1 MAKQLSDT
9 VTSDIFGD
17 DQNAKPRFISPRERI
32 DPIFSRQVIDE
43 NRFKTFCTALN
54 KFIRNLED
62 GDRQFEAYFQAQ
74 IQNFL
79 NEIGY
84 AGKHN
89 VNTIGRTDLSI
100 HQGTSIKNSPV
111 VAIIE
116 VKRSTNIEEM
126 CTEDNLN
133 VKALQEALAY
143 SFREIIEK
151 NNPELQTLV
160 VTDGWEWFIFRA
172 KDLWNG
178 LTNVANVKRNKYVR
192 MYEKFW
198 QKKLVE
204 NSTAYLYSHV
214 MKPAIDDLIKM
225 QLLEC
230 CHFSFKK
237 FLDPKTK
244 ELVIKKSLQDIYR
257 LLAPE
262 TLISKETRNDS
273 NVLNK
278 DFYNELLY
286 IIGLEEVKKKVDG
299 QEKKI
304 IQRIGVSNRQ
314 YHSLLESAMRLA
326 SYSFPG
332 KKEDE
337 LFEPCFE
344 IALQWINRI
353 IFLKL
358 LETQLVNFHN
368 GDEKY
373 KFLAAGKFKSFDEI
387 ADLFF
392 GVLAVRKEQRN
403 PNLRGDFD
411 LIPYLNSSLFEMTDM
426 ERKYVRIGEI
436 KDGKMQPFAKT
447 ILLDGQGKS
456 CRKEP
461 IGNLSY
467 LLSFLDSYDFGSIY
481 EKKEKETEGESSKQ
495 LISSSVLGL
504 IFEKINGYKD
514 GSVFTPGVITGYM
527 CKTTLRSA
535 VMQKMRDVFDCDCK
549 HWTDLIQWCK
559 EAFRDRILT
568 RQEVSDAIDSIK
580 ICDPAVGSGHF
591 LVSALNQLIVIKDE
605 LRVLLDDNGKLLNV
619 TIACVNDELEIRDE
633 NDEIYQYNYKVER
646 NANIQ
651 RVIFN
656 QKQKII
662 ENCLFGVDIN
672 PKSVQICQLRLWTE
686 LLKNAFYKENDELQT
701 LPNIDINIRTGNSLI
716 SHVDVCVGKSV
727 IDSSSASGIKDL
739 IADYKQ
745 AVRNYKIQPDKAKK
759 FLVKKEIEEL
769 RQRFTSLSYGQTNF
783 DESLNRI
790 YQGGFEWM
798 IEFPEVL
805 SDEGVFQ
812 GFDCILA
819 NPPYMRVQNI
829 AKYMP
834 DAKEFYDLRYDV
846 ARGSYDLANLFIER
860 AMQLSA
866 PNATNSFIFPH
877 KFLNSDNGSTLRQYF
892 LRDRLVSGIIHFG
905 ANQIFQDVITYTCI
919 LTFGPKT
926 NDAIDFTFYKFN
938 ENYVKSLSTMV
949 NSNRVAYSSIVNS
962 SQLYQNDQWILFP
975 SKIDEEIFSQIYQN
989 YFTVGDAVQI
999 FQGIPTSKDEL
1010 YIVEKL
1016 DNGEYKVP
1024 ISGKT
1029 YRLEEKFFKPYLRGK
1044 DVHRYS
1050 RLDTNLA
1057 VFFPYEINRD
1067 DTATLVRLDTL
1078 KTDYP
1083 NTYQYVIDHESI
1095 FKARESGKAGKLPDD
1110 NWYGYLY
1117 PKSLTKHE
1125 LNRLSSMEI
1134 CAVHPNVT
1142 KNNGYYH
1149 GTKVYSWVI
1158 KDAAFPISYD
1168 YLLGIANSKLLWWFL
1183 KLTGDTLSG
1192 DSRTMKTNYLNPF
1205 PLPLEPDETVKEEIE
1220 RLVQDRLALD
1230 EADKETAQD
1239 LENQIDE
1246 QICKLYGLEA
1256 EQKERILNAF

>member
-17 DQNAKPRFISPRERI
+17 DQNAKPRFIKPRERI
-32 DPIFSRQVIDE
+32 NPIFLRQIIDE
-43 NRFKTFCTALN
+43 NRFKAFCNALEN
-54 KFIRNLED
+54 FITELND
-62 GDRQFEAYFQAQ
+62 GTGQFEAYYQSQ

-79 NEIGY
+79 NAIGY

-89 VNTIGRTDLSI
+89 VSSIGRTDLAI
-100 HQGTSIKNSPV
+100 HQGTSIKTSPIA
-111 VAIIE
+111 AIIE
-116 VKRSTNIEEM
+116 VKRPANVEEM

-143 SFREIIEK
+143 SFREILEK
-151 NNPELQTLV
+151 NNPELQTLI
-160 VTDGWEWFIFRA
+160 VTDGWEWFIFSA
-172 KDLWNG
+172 KDLWSG
-178 LTNVANVKRNKYVR
+178 LTNVANIQRNKYVR
-192 MYEKFW
+192 IYERYARKE
-198 QKKLVE
+198 LID
-204 NSTAYLYSHV
+204 NSTAFLYSKV

-230 CHFSFKK
+230 CHFSLKK
-237 FLDPKTK
+237 FVDPKTQK
-244 ELVIKKSLQDIYR
+244 LIVKKSLQDIYR
-257 LLAPE
+257 VLAPE

-273 NVLNK
+273 NILNK
-278 DFYNELLY
+278 GFYNELLY
-286 IIGLEEVKKKVDG
+286 IMGLEEVKKKVDG

-304 IQRIGVSNRQ
+304 IQRIGADKRQ

-332 KKEDE
+332 TNEEE
-337 LFEPCFE
+337 LFEPCLE
-344 IALQWINRI
+344 IVLQWINRI

-368 GDEKY
+368 GDEKF

-403 PNLRGDFD
+403 SNLRGDFD

-436 KDGKMQPFAKT
+436 KDGKMIPFGKT
-447 ILLDGQGKS
+447 ILLDSKGKS
-456 CRKEP
+456 YRTEP

-481 EKKEKETEGESSKQ
+481 EKTENATESESSKQ

-514 GSVFTPGVITGYM
+514 GSVFTPGVITSYM
-527 CKTTLRSA
+527 CKSTLRKA
-535 VMQKMRDVFDCDCK
+535 VMQKMRDVFDCDCS
-549 HWTDLIQWCK
+549 HWADLVQWCK
-559 EAFRDRILT
+559 EAFRDHILT

-605 LRVLLDDNGKLLNV
+605 LRVLLDSNGKLLNV

-651 RVIFN
+651 RTIFN
-656 QKQKII
+656 HKQTII

-686 LLKNAFYKENDELQT
+686 LLKNAFYKEDNELQT

-716 SHVDVCVGKSV
+716 SHVDVCVGKSI
-727 IDSSSASGIKDL
+727 IDSNSASEIKDL
-739 IADYKQ
+739 VANYKQ
-745 AVRNYKIQPDKAKK
+745 AVRNYKILPDKAKK
-759 FLVKKEIEEL
+759 YLVKKEIQEI
-769 RQRFTSLSYGQTNF
+769 RQRFASLSYGQTDIN
-783 DESLNRI
+783 ESLNQI
-790 YQGGFEWM
+790 YEDGFEWM

-805 SDEGVFQ
+805 SDEGIFQ
-812 GFDCILA
+812 GFDCVLA

-829 AKYMP
+829 AKFMP
-834 DAKEFYDLRYDV
+834 DAKKFYDQRFKV
-846 ARGSYDLANLFIER
+846 AIGSYDLANLFIER

-877 KFLNSDNGSTLRQYF
+877 KFLNTDNGSILRQYF

-905 ANQIFQDVITYTCI
+905 ANQVFQDVITYTCI
-919 LTFGPKT
+919 LTFGPKA
-926 NDAIDFTFYKFN
+926 NDAIDFTFYKYN
-938 ENYVKSLSTMV
+938 ENYTKSLSNQV
-949 NSNRVAYSSIVNS
+949 NSNRVSYSSIVKS
-962 SQLYQNDQWILFP
+962 SQLYKKDQWILFP
-975 SKIDEEIFSQIYQN
+975 SKIDEEIFSQIYQK
-989 YFTVGDAVQI
+989 YYTLGEAVQI
-999 FQGIPTSKDEL
+999 FQGIPTSKDDL
-1010 YIVEKL
+1010 YLVERL

-1024 ISGKT
+1024 ISGKI
-1029 YRLEEKFFKPYLRGK
+1029 YRLEDKFFKPYLRGK
-1044 DVHRYS
+1044 DVHRYCS
-1050 RLDTNLA
+1050 LDTNLA
-1057 VFFPYEINRD
+1057 VFFPYEINAD
-1067 DTATLVRLDTL
+1067 DTATLVHLDDL
-1078 KTDYP
+1078 KNNYP
-1083 NTYQYVIDHESI
+1083 NTYQYVVDHETI
-1095 FKARESGKAGKLPDD
+1095 FKDRENGKAGKLNNDL
-1110 NWYGYLY
+1110 WYGYLY
-1117 PKSLTKHE
+1117 PKSLTKYK

-1158 KDAAFPISYD
+1158 KDESLPISYD

-1183 KLTGDTLSG
+1183 KLTGDTLSS

-1205 PLPLEPDETVKEEIE
+1205 PLPLEPDATIKTEIE
-1220 RLVQDRLALD
+1220 RLVRARLACD
-1230 EADKETAQD
+1230 ETDKETAQS
-1239 LENQIDE
+1239 LEDQIDE
-1246 QICKLYGLEA
+1246 QICRLYGLEA